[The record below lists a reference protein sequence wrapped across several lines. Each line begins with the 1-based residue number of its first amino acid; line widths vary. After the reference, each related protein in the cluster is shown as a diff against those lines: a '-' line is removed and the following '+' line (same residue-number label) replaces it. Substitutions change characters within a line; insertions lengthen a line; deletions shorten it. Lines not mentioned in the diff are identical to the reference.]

1 MRRVKRARTPFFFR
15 YCFTFERSSLWGKEK
30 KKKEKEERRKKSLS
44 RIGQWNFSLPER
56 IVETIFLKLGTR
68 IRNFPFLSRLFQPID
83 PSGIKL
89 SNFLFP
95 DIRNRCSSSLD
106 NDKWKIEENLFL
118 FFFWR
123 ILRSFQTRN
132 SLVYLFRV
140 IIISTLQPSKIL
152 SLNIKRRTNI
162 RKCFP
167 FFQPPCFLFA
177 TRTAG
182 KFLRKLSV
190 QKNSFSRLF
199 EYSNRAQWRQI
210 LRRMHTRKMHEQT
223 KILLE

>member
-1 MRRVKRARTPFFFR
+1 MGKR
-15 YCFTFERSSLWGKEK
+15 K

-83 PSGIKL
+83 PSGIRL

-167 FFQPPCFLFA
+167 FFNHHVSSSQRERPANFYANCLF
-177 TRTAG
+177 
-182 KFLRKLSV
+182 KKIHFHV
-190 QKNSFSRLF
+190 
-199 EYSNRAQWRQI
+199 YSNIRIGHNDAKYYAECI
-210 LRRMHTRKMHEQT
+210 HVKCTSKRKFYSNN
-223 KILLE
+223 